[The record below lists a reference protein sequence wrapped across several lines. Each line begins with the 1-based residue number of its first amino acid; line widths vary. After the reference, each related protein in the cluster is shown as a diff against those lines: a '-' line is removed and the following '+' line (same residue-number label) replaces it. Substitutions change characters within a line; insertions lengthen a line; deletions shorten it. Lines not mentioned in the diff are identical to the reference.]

1 MINDKGLRNTGNIT
15 TKVLIT
21 GNKIKPL
28 NGQEQ
33 LKRMNKKDEYW
44 TKTAEIK
51 IKTKKKHNKKKIKL
65 IK

>member
-21 GNKIKPL
+21 GNKIKPI

-33 LKRMNKKDEYW
+33 LKRMNEKDE
-44 TKTAEIK
+44 
-51 IKTKKKHNKKKIKL
+51 
-65 IK
+65 